1 MKINQMNVLL
11 TGACGGI
18 GKAISTELTKN
29 GANLY
34 LIGRDE
40 SALKDLRG
48 ELLTSA
54 SPDQKIRID
63 VVDLTVDTELDQM
76 VARLEQLP
84 NPINTLI
91 NNAGITSFGLF
102 ENVPA
107 EKIEQVIYL
116 NSIVTMKLTH
126 RLLPSFKTLPEARIV
141 NVAST
146 FGAIGFPGYSIYS
159 ASKFAV
165 RGFSEALSRELAD
178 SHVSVGCFMP
188 RATQTNI
195 NSSQVVALNEKL
207 KVVMDKPEV
216 VAKALAQFLS
226 SRRKTQTIGWP
237 EKFFVRLNSIFP
249 TLVSNAIKKKL
260 PIIKESLIKS

>member
-18 GKAISTELTKN
+18 GKAIATELTMS

-34 LIGRDE
+34 LTGRNE
-40 SALKDLRG
+40 KALRDLRG
-48 ELLTSA
+48 ELLIHA
-54 SPDQKIRID
+54 SPDQQIRCD
-63 VVDLTVDTELDQM
+63 VVDLTVDTALNQM
-76 VARLEQLP
+76 VARLQQLH

-91 NNAGITSFGLF
+91 NNAGITSFDLF
-102 ENVPA
+102 ENVAA

-126 RLLPSFKTLPEARIV
+126 LLLPSFKTLPEARIV

-146 FGAIGFPGYSIYS
+146 FAAIGFPGYSIYS

-195 NSSQVVALNEKL
+195 NSSRVVALNEKL
-207 KVVMDKPEV
+207 KVAMDKPEV
-216 VAKALAQFLS
+216 VAKALVQFLS

-237 EKFFVRLNSIFP
+237 EKLLVRLNSIFP
-249 TLVSNAIKKKL
+249 ALVSNAIEKKL
-260 PIIKESLIKS
+260 PIIKRHAV